1 MASTISGE
9 IEMNLSQ
16 ANAQI
21 RSQQA
26 ELKKL
31 RSEMRGTQV
40 DADKAGDSL
49 NKQARRARSDLAVFG
64 AQGRVMG
71 QVAQGFTSLAGP
83 VGLVGAAVMGVG
95 VAWNLVTSEIEEAT
109 KRAEEFKK
117 SMKAIDDAAV
127 KESAGRAG
135 GAITAAESNIG
146 LGLTYRD
153 PEEYKREAQRKY
165 GFTQE
170 QSGGIMSAVQK
181 QASKI
186 PKENREIF
194 LDSIF
199 RAVQA
204 AELGA
209 GIDPSEAAKKLAAD
223 PTAMMRARK
232 GERFSSVAKIASDTY
247 GYRIT
252 AEQVEA
258 NMSRQLKKPEILEKK
273 RATQLET
280 PRDPIAEDFD
290 MQRKRIENNRKFIEK
305 QLRGGEEVTK
315 FLEKQDKELKDF
327 KLPWYNT
334 TFGEMFSGEQDK
346 SRVEYIRGYNN
357 LRRSQE
363 KEIPKLITRVGEQ
376 NPDLSQDEITAI
388 ISGLAE
394 TIRLNTISNAELKK
408 TIDDNNKKTGE
419 NTSATNAVTG
429 IGRQ

>member
-31 RSEMRGTQV
+31 RGELKGTQV
-40 DADKAGDSL
+40 DSDKAGDSL
-49 NKQARRARSDLAVFG
+49 NKQSRRARSDLAVFG
-64 AQGRVMG
+64 AQGRVIG
-71 QVAQGFTSLAGP
+71 QFAQGFTSLAGP

-95 VAWNLVTSEIEEAT
+95 VAWNMVTSEIEEAT

-117 SMKAIDDAAV
+117 SMKSIDDAAV
-127 KESAGRAG
+127 KESASRAG

-153 PEEYKREAQRKY
+153 PEEYKREAQRNY

-181 QASKI
+181 QASKQ

-194 LDSIF
+194 LESVMI
-199 RAVQA
+199 AAQA

-209 GIDPSEAAKKLAAD
+209 EIDPVEAAKKLASD
-223 PTAMMRARK
+223 PVAMLRAQKRQ
-232 GERFSSVAKIASDTY
+232 RFSAVAKIASDTY
-247 GYRIT
+247 GFRIT
-252 AEQVEA
+252 AEQVEENA
-258 NMSRQLKKPEILEKK
+258 RRQVKKPEIIEKK
-273 RATQLET
+273 RAIQLGT
-280 PRDPIAEDFD
+280 PKDPMAEDFD
-290 MQRKRIENNRKFIEK
+290 MQRKRIDNNRKFIEK
-305 QLRGGEEVTK
+305 QLRGGEDVTK
-315 FLEKQDKELKDF
+315 FLEKQSQELKD
-327 KLPWYNT
+327 KKP
-334 TFGEMFSGEQDK
+334 TFMQS
-346 SRVEYIRGYNN
+346 VRGFDERGVKFG
-357 LRRSQE
+357 LISQQQE
-363 KEIPKLITRVGEQ
+363 ERNALAQRLGEQ
-376 NPDLSQDEITAI
+376 NPELSQDKITAI

-394 TIRLNTISNAELKK
+394 TIRLNTLSNAELKK

>member
-21 RSQQA
+21 RTQQA

-31 RSEMRGTQV
+31 RTEMRGTQV
-40 DADKAGDSL
+40 DSDKAGDSL

-71 QVAQGFTSLAGP
+71 QFAQGFTSLAGP

-95 VAWNLVTSEIEEAT
+95 VAWNMVTSEIEEAT

-117 SMKAIDDAAV
+117 SMKSVDDAAV

-181 QASKI
+181 QAAKI

-199 RAVQA
+199 RAVQV

-209 GIDPSEAAKKLAAD
+209 GIDPAEAAKKLAAD
-223 PTAMMRARK
+223 TTAMMRARK

-252 AEQVEA
+252 SEQVEA
-258 NMSRQLKKPEILEKK
+258 NVNKQLKKPEILEKK
-273 RATQLET
+273 RAIQLET
-280 PRDPIAEDFD
+280 PRDPMAEDFD
-290 MQRKRIENNRKFIEK
+290 MQRKRIDNNRKFLEK
-305 QLRGGEEVTK
+305 QLRSGEEVTK
-315 FLEKQDKELKDF
+315 FLEKQRQELADRKPTWGESLRGFDERSV
-327 KLPWYNT
+327 KLRMVTP
-334 TFGEMFSGEQDK
+334 Q
-346 SRVEYIRGYNN
+346 
-357 LRRSQE
+357 QE
-363 KEIPKLITRVGEQ
+363 ERQALAKRLGEQ
-376 NPDLSQDEITAI
+376 NPELSRDKIYEILN
-388 ISGLAE
+388 GLSKVLELSAM
-394 TIRLNTISNAELKK
+394 SNAELKK
-408 TIDDNNKKTGE
+408 SIDESNKLTNENNKKTGE